1 MVLEKLTNIIG
12 KMLTASNTFS
22 AAIWLHLTDK
32 ECEIR
37 KQDSIY
43 LQMKASEYISSSH
56 LSRETSKKKKYLQ
69 APITPLRAIYLR
81 KYNIY
86 QAVF

>member
-12 KMLTASNTFS
+12 KMLTASNILCCNMAS
-22 AAIWLHLTDK
+22 PGLDK

-43 LQMKASEYISSSH
+43 LQIEGLRVHFI
-56 LSRETSKKKKYLQ
+56 LS
-69 APITPLRAIYLR
+69 P
-81 KYNIY
+81 
-86 QAVF
+86 

>member
-22 AAIWLHLTDK
+22 AAIWLPGLDK
-32 ECEIR
+32 EWELGSR
-37 KQDSIY
+37 PVY

-56 LSRETSKKKKYLQ
+56 LSRETSVKKYLQ
-69 APITPLRAIYLR
+69 VWITH
-81 KYNIY
+81 
-86 QAVF
+86 